1 MATVTT
7 STSSSISDIE
17 GYSFFGSIMYG
28 DNGDPEGMPEYVVG
42 NSDTNNI
49 DGFITWTDD
58 PDNGVDTN
66 DIPFSLTGN
75 PGGGSNG
82 VVLDLNGGVS
92 GPLTFTGASYG
103 AIQNV
108 KIQAGVTLAGC
119 KMSFNSLIV
128 EFYKS
133 GTQTESVTLQ
143 VADNPVADATNATDP
158 VAVQQLTIV
167 TPASQ
172 TNDKVVITGSV
183 QLYAKAGVYPGE
195 TDIFGDIYVFA

>member
-1 MATVTT
+1 
-7 STSSSISDIE
+7 
-17 GYSFFGSIMYG
+17 MYG

-42 NSDTNNI
+42 SSDTNNI
-49 DGFITWTDD
+49 DGFTTWTDD
-58 PDNGVDTN
+58 PDNGVDTS
-66 DIPFSLTGN
+66 DVAFSLTGN

-82 VVLDLNGGVS
+82 VILNLEDGAS

-108 KIQAGVTLAGC
+108 QIQAGVTLAGC

-133 GTQTESVTLQ
+133 GTQTESVTLS

-158 VAVQQLTIV
+158 VQVQQLTIV

-172 TNDKVVITGSV
+172 TNDKVVITGAV
-183 QLYAKAGVYPGE
+183 QLYANAGVYPGE

>member
-42 NSDTNNI
+42 SSDTNNV
-49 DGFITWTDD
+49 DGFNTWTQD
-58 PDNGVDTN
+58 PENGVDTN
-66 DIPFSLTGN
+66 DIPFDLTGN
-75 PGGGSNG
+75 PKGGSNG
-82 VVLDLNGGVS
+82 VVLNLQNSES

-103 AIQNV
+103 AIQSV
-108 KIQAGVTLAGC
+108 QIQAGVTLAGC
-119 KMSFNSLIV
+119 RMTFTGV
-128 EFYKS
+128 TVTFYKS
-133 GTQTESVTLQ
+133 GTETDSVTLQ
-143 VADNPVADATNATDP
+143 AGYNPVADATSATDP
-158 VAVQQLTIV
+158 VAVQQLTII

-172 TNDKVVITGSV
+172 TNDMVVITGSV
-183 QLYAKAGVYPGE
+183 QLYANAGVWPGE